1 MLLQRSKIVV
11 GPKIS
16 EVQSG
21 VLHPGGWQSEDLKE
35 EKNVDR
41 GFVLSDHADWDGL
54 VDVIK
59 GTGAEIVKVTHG
71 NGDAISRFLSEK
83 GMNVSELKDSS
94 FQREEME

>member
-1 MLLQRSKIVV
+1 MRDKYTRSKKIEKENNLREQLSLLLQRSKIVV

-35 EKNVDR
+35 ENVDR

-71 NGDAISRFLSEK
+71 NGDDQSIPF
-83 GMNVSELKDSS
+83 
-94 FQREEME
+94 